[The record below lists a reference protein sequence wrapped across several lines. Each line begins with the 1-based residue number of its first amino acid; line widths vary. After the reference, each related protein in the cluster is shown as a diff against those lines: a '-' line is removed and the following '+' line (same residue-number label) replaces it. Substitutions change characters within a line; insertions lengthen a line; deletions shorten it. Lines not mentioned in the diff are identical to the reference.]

1 MFIAEGT
8 RLGGYGQLPVY
19 TSRGFAVT
27 LARMLARHTKI
38 VATLGPAT
46 DRPGVLD
53 QLIEAGLDCA
63 RLNCSHG
70 GPDDLRRRARDVRE
84 AAQRAGRPV
93 ALMFDLQ
100 GPKLRLSSETEQ
112 RVVEVGDTVTF
123 AGSDVA
129 PSPDHVA
136 VDFPGF
142 SDLVTDRSEIVIGDG
157 VPRMVSERVEN
168 GAITTTVVSRGP
180 LSPRKG
186 ITVTYARPTLP
197 AITDKDLEDLDL
209 AVEME
214 ADFVALSFVRS
225 GADMQALRDLL
236 TEKGSDARTIA
247 KVEKVEG
254 YERLDEVIAASDGIM
269 VARGDYG
276 VEAGVARVPLMQKD
290 TIVRSTQA
298 GKLVITATHML
309 ESMVSSAE
317 PTRAEAADV
326 ANAVID
332 GTSAVMLSAE
342 TSVGA
347 HPVEAVR
354 AMGQIAE
361 AAEEAPIIR
370 GAAHTV
376 EPSRT
381 GRRRHARGDQ
391 PRRRRR
397 RLRPDRP
404 DGDRRHGP
412 RVREVPPPAA
422 DHRARPRPARRQPAR
437 ARVGGAADDDG
448 RRGVGRRAHRRG
460 ARARAR
466 LRRPRARRPRGA
478 DGGAADRHARR
489 DEPHHAARDPV
500 AGRGGVR

>member
-1 MFIAEGT
+1 
-8 RLGGYGQLPVY
+8 
-19 TSRGFAVT
+19 
-27 LARMLARHTKI
+27 MLARHTKI

-70 GPDDLRRRARDVRE
+70 GPDDLRRRARDVRD

-129 PSPDHVA
+129 PSPDRVA

-168 GAITTTVVSRGP
+168 GAITTKVVSRGP

-197 AITDKDLEDLDL
+197 AITQKDLEDLDL

-236 TEKGSDARTIA
+236 TDKGSDARTIA

-298 GKLVITATHML
+298 GKVVITATHML

-361 AAEEAPIIR
+361 AAEEAPLIR

-376 EPSRT
+376 EPSGPDAAVMHAAISLADDVDACALIVPTATGGTVRACAKYRHRRPIIALAHDQRVANQLALEWAVRPTTMGAAESVDELIDAALERARDFAGLEPGSRAVLTAGRRT
-381 GRRRHARGDQ
+381 GTPGATNLIT
-391 PRRRRR
+391 
-397 RLRPDRP
+397 LREIP
-404 DGDRRHGP
+404 
-412 RVREVPPPAA
+412 
-422 DHRARPRPARRQPAR
+422 
-437 ARVGGAADDDG
+437 
-448 RRGVGRRAHRRG
+448 
-460 ARARAR
+460 
-466 LRRPRARRPRGA
+466 
-478 DGGAADRHARR
+478 
-489 DEPHHAARDPV
+489 
-500 AGRGGVR
+500 

>member
-1 MFIAEGT
+1 M
-8 RLGGYGQLPVY
+8 LP
-19 TSRGFAVT
+19 
-27 LARMLARHTKI
+27 RHTKI

-53 QLIEAGLDCA
+53 QLVAAGLDCA

-70 GPDDLRRRARDVRE
+70 TADDLRRRAREVR
-84 AAQRAGRPV
+84 AAADRAQRPV

-100 GPKLRLSSETEQ
+100 GPKLRLSADTEQ
-112 RVVEVGDTVTF
+112 RMVEVGETVTF
-123 AGSDVA
+123 AGADVPAGGRA
-129 PSPDHVA
+129 PDSIV

-142 SDLVTDRSEIVIGDG
+142 TDLVTERSEIVIGDG
-157 VPRMVSERVEN
+157 VPRMTAERVED
-168 GAITTTVVSRGP
+168 GAVRTRVVSRGP
-180 LSPRKG
+180 LSARKG

-197 AITDKDLEDLDL
+197 AITDKDLADLDV
-209 AVEME
+209 AVEMD

-236 TEKGSDARTIA
+236 DEKGSQARTIA

-254 YERLDEVIAASDGIM
+254 YERLDEVIAACDGIM
-269 VARGDYG
+269 VAPGDYG

-290 TIVRSTQA
+290 TIVRATQA

-347 HPVEAVR
+347 HPVEAVL

-361 AAEEAPIIR
+361 AAEEAPVIG
-370 GAAHTV
+370 GAAHVVDPSGPDAALMHAAITLADDVDACALIVPTMSGGTV
-376 EPSRT
+376 RACAKYRHRRPIVALAHDPRVANQLALEWAVRPATMDVAESVDELIDMALERARDFAGLESGSRAVLTAGRRT
-381 GRRRHARGDQ
+381 GT
-391 PRRRRR
+391 P
-397 RLRPDRP
+397 
-404 DGDRRHGP
+404 
-412 RVREVPPPAA
+412 
-422 DHRARPRPARRQPAR
+422 
-437 ARVGGAADDDG
+437 GATN
-448 RRGVGRRAHRRG
+448 
-460 ARARAR
+460 
-466 LRRPRARRPRGA
+466 LITM
-478 DGGAADRHARR
+478 R
-489 DEPHHAARDPV
+489 DIP
-500 AGRGGVR
+500 

>member
-1 MFIAEGT
+1 M
-8 RLGGYGQLPVY
+8 LP
-19 TSRGFAVT
+19 
-27 LARMLARHTKI
+27 RHTKI

-53 QLIEAGLDCA
+53 QLVAAGLDCA

-70 GPDDLRRRARDVRE
+70 TADDLRRRAREVR
-84 AAQRAGRPV
+84 AAADRAARPV

-100 GPKLRLSSETEQ
+100 GPKLRLSGETEQ
-112 RVVEVGDTVTF
+112 RMVEVGETVTF
-123 AGSDVA
+123 AGAEVPPDGRA
-129 PSPDHVA
+129 PDSIV

-142 SDLVTDRSEIVIGDG
+142 ADLVTERSEIVIGDG
-157 VPRMVSERVEN
+157 VPRMMAERVEN
-168 GAITTTVVSRGP
+168 GAVRTRVVSRGP
-180 LSPRKG
+180 MSARKG

-197 AITDKDLEDLDL
+197 AITDKDLADLDI
-209 AVEME
+209 AVEMD

-236 TEKGSDARTIA
+236 DEKGSQARTIA

-254 YERLDEVIAASDGIM
+254 YERLDEVIAACDGIM

-290 TIVRSTQA
+290 TIVRATQA

-347 HPVEAVR
+347 HPVEAVL

-361 AAEEAPIIR
+361 AAEEAPVIG
-370 GAAHTV
+370 GAAHVVDPAGPDAALMHAAITLADDVDACALIVPTMSGGTV
-376 EPSRT
+376 RACAKYRHRRPIVALAHDRRVANQLALEWAVRPATMDVAESVDELIDMALERARDFAGLESGSRAVLTAGRRT
-381 GRRRHARGDQ
+381 GT
-391 PRRRRR
+391 P
-397 RLRPDRP
+397 
-404 DGDRRHGP
+404 
-412 RVREVPPPAA
+412 
-422 DHRARPRPARRQPAR
+422 
-437 ARVGGAADDDG
+437 GATN
-448 RRGVGRRAHRRG
+448 
-460 ARARAR
+460 
-466 LRRPRARRPRGA
+466 LITM
-478 DGGAADRHARR
+478 R
-489 DEPHHAARDPV
+489 DIP
-500 AGRGGVR
+500 

>member
-1 MFIAEGT
+1 
-8 RLGGYGQLPVY
+8 
-19 TSRGFAVT
+19 
-27 LARMLARHTKI
+27 MLARHTKI

-70 GPDDLRRRARDVRE
+70 GPDDLRRRAREVRE

-129 PSPDHVA
+129 PSPDRVA

-197 AITDKDLEDLDL
+197 AITQKDLEDLDL

-236 TEKGSDARTIA
+236 TDKGSDARTIA

-298 GKLVITATHML
+298 GKVVITATHML

-361 AAEEAPIIR
+361 AAEEAPLIR

-376 EPSRT
+376 EPSGPDAAVMHAAISLADDVDACALIVPTAT
-381 GRRRHARGDQ
+381 GGTVRACAKYRHRRPIIALAHDQRVANQLALEWAVRPTTMGAAESVDELIDAALEHARDFAGLE
-391 PRRRRR
+391 P
-397 RLRPDRP
+397 
-404 DGDRRHGP
+404 
-412 RVREVPPPAA
+412 
-422 DHRARPRPARRQPAR
+422 
-437 ARVGGAADDDG
+437 
-448 RRGVGRRAHRRG
+448 G
-460 ARARAR
+460 ARAV
-466 LRRPRARRPRGA
+466 LT
-478 DGGAADRHARR
+478 
-489 DEPHHAARDPV
+489 
-500 AGRGGVR
+500 AGRRTGTPGATNLITLREIP

>member
-1 MFIAEGT
+1 M
-8 RLGGYGQLPVY
+8 LP
-19 TSRGFAVT
+19 
-27 LARMLARHTKI
+27 RHTKI

-46 DRPGVLD
+46 DPPGVLD
-53 QLIEAGLDCA
+53 ELVAAGLDCA

-70 GPDDLRRRARDVRE
+70 TADEQRRRAVEVRE
-84 AAQRAGRPV
+84 AAARAGRPV

-100 GPKLRLSSETEQ
+100 GPKLRLASDTEQ
-112 RVVEVGDTVTF
+112 RMVEVGDRITF
-123 AGSDVA
+123 AGA
-129 PSPDHVA
+129 EATPDPAHVG
-136 VDFPGF
+136 VDFGGF
-142 SDLVTDRSEIVIGDG
+142 ADLVTERSEIVIGDG
-157 VPRMVSERVEN
+157 VPRMLTEKVEN
-168 GAITTTVVSRGP
+168 GSVTTRVVSRGP

-197 AITDKDLEDLDL
+197 AITDKDLADLVL

-225 GADMQALRDLL
+225 GADMQALRELL
-236 TEKGSDARTIA
+236 SGHGSAARTIA

-290 TIVRSTQA
+290 TIVRATQA

-309 ESMVSSAE
+309 ESMVSSSE

-347 HPVEAVR
+347 HPVQAVL

-361 AAEEAPIIR
+361 AAEEAPLIQ
-370 GAAHTV
+370 GAAHQV
-376 EPSRT
+376 EPTGPDAAVMHAAINLADDVDACALIVPTATGGTVRACAKYRHRRPIIALAHTQRVANQLALEWAVRPTTMDVAGSVDELIDAALECARDFAGLEPGSLAVLTAGRRT
-381 GRRRHARGDQ
+381 GTPGATNLIT
-391 PRRRRR
+391 
-397 RLRPDRP
+397 LRDIP
-404 DGDRRHGP
+404 
-412 RVREVPPPAA
+412 
-422 DHRARPRPARRQPAR
+422 
-437 ARVGGAADDDG
+437 
-448 RRGVGRRAHRRG
+448 
-460 ARARAR
+460 
-466 LRRPRARRPRGA
+466 
-478 DGGAADRHARR
+478 
-489 DEPHHAARDPV
+489 
-500 AGRGGVR
+500 

>member
-1 MFIAEGT
+1 
-8 RLGGYGQLPVY
+8 
-19 TSRGFAVT
+19 
-27 LARMLARHTKI
+27 MLARHTKI

-53 QLIEAGLDCA
+53 QLIDAGLDCA

-70 GPDDLRRRARDVRE
+70 GPDDLRRRAREVRE
-84 AAQRAGRPV
+84 AARRAGRPI

-168 GAITTTVVSRGP
+168 GAITTKVVSRGP

-197 AITDKDLEDLDL
+197 AITEKDLEDLDL

-236 TEKGSDARTIA
+236 TDKGSDARTIA

-298 GKLVITATHML
+298 GKVVITATHML

-376 EPSRT
+376 EPSGPDAAVMHAAISLADDVDACALIVPTAT
-381 GRRRHARGDQ
+381 GGTVRACAKYRHRRPIIALAHDQRVANQLALEWAVRPTTMGAAESVDELIDAALEHARDFAGLE
-391 PRRRRR
+391 P
-397 RLRPDRP
+397 
-404 DGDRRHGP
+404 
-412 RVREVPPPAA
+412 
-422 DHRARPRPARRQPAR
+422 
-437 ARVGGAADDDG
+437 
-448 RRGVGRRAHRRG
+448 G
-460 ARARAR
+460 ARAV
-466 LRRPRARRPRGA
+466 LT
-478 DGGAADRHARR
+478 
-489 DEPHHAARDPV
+489 
-500 AGRGGVR
+500 AGRRTGTPGATNLITLREIP

>member
-1 MFIAEGT
+1 M
-8 RLGGYGQLPVY
+8 LP
-19 TSRGFAVT
+19 
-27 LARMLARHTKI
+27 RHTKI

-53 QLIEAGLDCA
+53 QLIAAGLDCA

-70 GPDDLRRRARDVRE
+70 NQDDQRRRAREVR
-84 AAQRAGRPV
+84 AAAERAGRPV

-100 GPKLRLSSETEQ
+100 GPKLRLSAETEQ
-112 RVVEVGDTVTF
+112 RMVEVGETVTF
-123 AGSDVA
+123 AGAEVPVGPADRV
-129 PSPDHVA
+129 D
-136 VDFPGF
+136 VDFAGF
-142 SDLVTDRSEIVIGDG
+142 ANLVTERSEIVIGDG
-157 VPRMVSERVEN
+157 VPRMTAERVED
-168 GAITTTVVSRGP
+168 GAVTTRVVSRGP

-197 AITDKDLEDLDL
+197 AITDKDIADLDV
-209 AVEME
+209 AVEMD

-236 TEKGSDARTIA
+236 RERGSEAHTIA

-347 HPVEAVR
+347 HPVEAVV

-361 AAEEAPIIR
+361 AAEEAPLIR
-370 GAAHTV
+370 GAAHTL
-376 EPSRT
+376 EPTGPDAALMHAAISLADDVDACALIVPTATGGTVRACAKYRHRRPIIALAHQQRVANQLALEWAVRPTTMNVAESVDELIDAALEQARDYAGLESGLRALLTAGRRT
-381 GRRRHARGDQ
+381 GTAGATNLI
-391 PRRRRR
+391 P
-397 RLRPDRP
+397 LREIP
-404 DGDRRHGP
+404 
-412 RVREVPPPAA
+412 
-422 DHRARPRPARRQPAR
+422 
-437 ARVGGAADDDG
+437 
-448 RRGVGRRAHRRG
+448 
-460 ARARAR
+460 
-466 LRRPRARRPRGA
+466 
-478 DGGAADRHARR
+478 
-489 DEPHHAARDPV
+489 
-500 AGRGGVR
+500 

>member
-1 MFIAEGT
+1 
-8 RLGGYGQLPVY
+8 
-19 TSRGFAVT
+19 
-27 LARMLARHTKI
+27 MLARHTKI

-70 GPDDLRRRARDVRE
+70 GPDDLRRRAREVRE

-129 PSPDHVA
+129 PSPDRVA

-197 AITDKDLEDLDL
+197 AITQKDLEDLDL

-236 TEKGSDARTIA
+236 TDKGSDARTIA

-298 GKLVITATHML
+298 GKVVITATHML

-376 EPSRT
+376 EPSGPDAAVMHAAITLADDVDACALIVPTAT
-381 GRRRHARGDQ
+381 GGTVRACAKYRHRRPIIALAHDQRVANQLALEWAVRPTTMNSADSVDELIDAALEHARDFAGLE
-391 PRRRRR
+391 P
-397 RLRPDRP
+397 
-404 DGDRRHGP
+404 
-412 RVREVPPPAA
+412 
-422 DHRARPRPARRQPAR
+422 
-437 ARVGGAADDDG
+437 
-448 RRGVGRRAHRRG
+448 G
-460 ARARAR
+460 ARAVLTAG
-466 LRRPRARRPRGA
+466 RRTGTPGA
-478 DGGAADRHARR
+478 TNLITL
-489 DEPHHAARDPV
+489 RDPV

>member
-1 MFIAEGT
+1 M
-8 RLGGYGQLPVY
+8 LP
-19 TSRGFAVT
+19 
-27 LARMLARHTKI
+27 RHTKI

-53 QLIEAGLDCA
+53 QLIAAGLDCA

-70 GPDDLRRRARDVRE
+70 TADDLRRRAGDVR
-84 AAQRAGRPV
+84 AAAERAGRPV

-100 GPKLRLSSETEQ
+100 GPKLRLSAETAQ
-112 RVVEVGDTVTF
+112 RMVEPGETVVF
-123 AGSDVA
+123 AGADV
-129 PSPDHVA
+129 PSGPGHVG

-142 SDLVTDRSEIVIGDG
+142 ADLVTERSEIVIGDG
-157 VPRMVSERVEN
+157 VPRMMAERVEN
-168 GAITTTVVSRGP
+168 GAVTTRVVSRGP
-180 LSPRKG
+180 LSARKG

-197 AITDKDLEDLDL
+197 AITDKDLADLDL

-225 GADMQALRDLL
+225 GADMRALHDLL
-236 TEKGSDARTIA
+236 TEKGSQARTIA

-290 TIVRSTQA
+290 TIVRATQA

-347 HPVEAVR
+347 HPVEAVL
-354 AMGQIAE
+354 AMAQIAE
-361 AAEEAPIIR
+361 AAEEAPAIR
-370 GAAHTV
+370 GAAHVVDPAGPDAALMHAAINLADDVDACALIVPTATGGTV
-376 EPSRT
+376 RACAKYRH
-381 GRRRHARGDQ
+381 RRPIIALAHHQRVANQ
-391 PRRRRR
+391 
-397 RLRPDRP
+397 LALEWAVRPAMMDVAESV
-404 DGDRRHGP
+404 D
-412 RVREVPPPAA
+412 ELIEMALE
-422 DHRARPRPARRQPAR
+422 RARDFAGLEPGSR
-437 ARVGGAADDDG
+437 AV
-448 RRGVGRRAHRRG
+448 
-460 ARARAR
+460 
-466 LRRPRARRPRGA
+466 LT
-478 DGGAADRHARR
+478 
-489 DEPHHAARDPV
+489 
-500 AGRGGVR
+500 AGRQTGTPGATNLITLRDIP

>member
-1 MFIAEGT
+1 M
-8 RLGGYGQLPVY
+8 LP
-19 TSRGFAVT
+19 
-27 LARMLARHTKI
+27 RHTKI

-53 QLIEAGLDCA
+53 QLVAAGLDCA

-70 GPDDLRRRARDVRE
+70 TQDDQRRRAREVRE
-84 AAQRAGRPV
+84 AAERAQRPV

-100 GPKLRLSSETEQ
+100 GPKLRLSGETEQ
-112 RVVEVGDTVTF
+112 RMVEVGETVVF
-123 AGSDVA
+123 AGAEV
-129 PSPDHVA
+129 PPEPGRVG

-142 SDLVTDRSEIVIGDG
+142 ADLVTERSEIVIGDG
-157 VPRMVSERVEN
+157 VPRMTAERVER
-168 GAITTTVVSRGP
+168 GVVTTRVVSRGP
-180 LSPRKG
+180 LSARKG

-197 AITDKDLEDLDL
+197 AITDKDLADLDV
-209 AVEME
+209 AVEMD

-236 TEKGSDARTIA
+236 EEKGSQARTIA

-254 YERLDEVIAASDGIM
+254 YERLDEVIAACDGIM

-290 TIVRSTQA
+290 TIVRATQA

-347 HPVEAVR
+347 HPVEAVL
-354 AMGQIAE
+354 AMAQIAE
-361 AAEEAPIIR
+361 AAEEAPAIR
-370 GAAHTV
+370 GAAHITEPASGPDAALMHAAISLADDVDACALIVPTMTGGTV
-376 EPSRT
+376 RACAKYRHRRPIIALAHQQRVANQLALEWAVRPATMDVAESVDELIDMALERARDFAGLEPGSRAVLTAGRRT
-381 GRRRHARGDQ
+381 GTPGATNLIT
-391 PRRRRR
+391 
-397 RLRPDRP
+397 LREIP
-404 DGDRRHGP
+404 
-412 RVREVPPPAA
+412 
-422 DHRARPRPARRQPAR
+422 
-437 ARVGGAADDDG
+437 
-448 RRGVGRRAHRRG
+448 
-460 ARARAR
+460 
-466 LRRPRARRPRGA
+466 
-478 DGGAADRHARR
+478 
-489 DEPHHAARDPV
+489 
-500 AGRGGVR
+500 

>member
-1 MFIAEGT
+1 
-8 RLGGYGQLPVY
+8 
-19 TSRGFAVT
+19 
-27 LARMLARHTKI
+27 MLARHTKI

-70 GPDDLRRRARDVRE
+70 GPDDLRRRAREVRE

-129 PSPDHVA
+129 PSPDRVA

-157 VPRMVSERVEN
+157 VPRMVAERVEN

-197 AITDKDLEDLDL
+197 AITEKDLEDLDL

-236 TEKGSDARTIA
+236 TDKGSDARTIA

-254 YERLDEVIAASDGIM
+254 YERLDEVIAASDGVM

-298 GKLVITATHML
+298 GKVVITATHML

-361 AAEEAPIIR
+361 AAEEAPLIR

-376 EPSRT
+376 EPSGPDAAVMHAAISLADDVDACALIVPTAT
-381 GRRRHARGDQ
+381 GGTVRACAKYRHRRPIIALAHDQ
-391 PRRRRR
+391 RVANQ
-397 RLRPDRP
+397 LALEWAVRPTTM
-404 DGDRRHGP
+404 G
-412 RVREVPPPAA
+412 AA
-422 DHRARPRPARRQPAR
+422 ESVDELIDAALERARDFAGLEP
-437 ARVGGAADDDG
+437 
-448 RRGVGRRAHRRG
+448 G
-460 ARARAR
+460 ARAV
-466 LRRPRARRPRGA
+466 LT
-478 DGGAADRHARR
+478 
-489 DEPHHAARDPV
+489 
-500 AGRGGVR
+500 AGRRTGTPGATNLITLREIP

>member
-1 MFIAEGT
+1 
-8 RLGGYGQLPVY
+8 
-19 TSRGFAVT
+19 
-27 LARMLARHTKI
+27 MLARHTKI

-53 QLIEAGLDCA
+53 QLIDAGLDCA

-70 GPDDLRRRARDVRE
+70 GPDDLRRRAREVRE
-84 AAQRAGRPV
+84 AARRAGRPI

-129 PSPDHVA
+129 PSPDRVA

-168 GAITTTVVSRGP
+168 GAITTKVVSRGP

-197 AITDKDLEDLDL
+197 AITEKDLEDLDL

-236 TEKGSDARTIA
+236 TDKGSDARTIA

-298 GKLVITATHML
+298 GKVVITATHML

-376 EPSRT
+376 EPSGPDAAVMHAAISLADDVDACALIVPTAT
-381 GRRRHARGDQ
+381 GGTVRACAKYRHRRPIIALAHDQRVANQLALEWAVRPTTMGAAESVDELIDAALEHARDFAGLE
-391 PRRRRR
+391 P
-397 RLRPDRP
+397 
-404 DGDRRHGP
+404 
-412 RVREVPPPAA
+412 
-422 DHRARPRPARRQPAR
+422 
-437 ARVGGAADDDG
+437 
-448 RRGVGRRAHRRG
+448 G
-460 ARARAR
+460 ARAV
-466 LRRPRARRPRGA
+466 LT
-478 DGGAADRHARR
+478 
-489 DEPHHAARDPV
+489 
-500 AGRGGVR
+500 AGRRTGTPGATNLITLREIP

>member
-1 MFIAEGT
+1 M
-8 RLGGYGQLPVY
+8 LP
-19 TSRGFAVT
+19 
-27 LARMLARHTKI
+27 RHTKI

-53 QLIEAGLDCA
+53 QLVAAGLDCA

-70 GPDDLRRRARDVRE
+70 TADDQRRRALEVR
-84 AAQRAGRPV
+84 AAAEKAHRPV

-100 GPKLRLSSETEQ
+100 GPKLRLSADTEQ
-112 RVVEVGDTVTF
+112 QMVEVGEVVAF
-123 AGSDVA
+123 AGGEIPADPGRVS
-129 PSPDHVA
+129 
-136 VDFPGF
+136 VDFHGF
-142 SDLVTDRSEIVIGDG
+142 ADLVTERSEIVIGDG
-157 VPRMVSERVEN
+157 VPRMTAERVE
-168 GAITTTVVSRGP
+168 GGVVTTRVVSRGP

-197 AITDKDLEDLDL
+197 AITDKDLGDIDL
-209 AVEME
+209 AVEMD

-225 GADMQALRDLL
+225 GADMQALRDML
-236 TEKGSDARTIA
+236 EAKGSQARTIA

-290 TIVRSTQA
+290 TIVRATQA

-347 HPVEAVR
+347 HPVEAVL
-354 AMGQIAE
+354 AMGQIAQ
-361 AAEEAPIIR
+361 AAEEAPLIH

-376 EPSRT
+376 EPSGPDAALMHAAISLADDVDACALIVPTTTGGTVRACAKYRHRRPIIALAHQQRVANQLALEWAVRPTTMNAAESVDELIDAALEHARDYAGLEPGSRAVLTAGRRT
-381 GRRRHARGDQ
+381 GTPGATNLIT
-391 PRRRRR
+391 
-397 RLRPDRP
+397 LREIP
-404 DGDRRHGP
+404 
-412 RVREVPPPAA
+412 
-422 DHRARPRPARRQPAR
+422 
-437 ARVGGAADDDG
+437 
-448 RRGVGRRAHRRG
+448 
-460 ARARAR
+460 
-466 LRRPRARRPRGA
+466 
-478 DGGAADRHARR
+478 
-489 DEPHHAARDPV
+489 
-500 AGRGGVR
+500 

>member
-1 MFIAEGT
+1 
-8 RLGGYGQLPVY
+8 
-19 TSRGFAVT
+19 
-27 LARMLARHTKI
+27 MLTRHTKI

-46 DRPGVLD
+46 DAPGVLD
-53 QLIEAGLDCA
+53 DLIASGLDCA

-70 GPDDLRRRARDVRE
+70 TAEDQRRRALEVR
-84 AAQRAGRPV
+84 AAAERAGRPV

-100 GPKLRLSSETEQ
+100 GPKLRLSAATEQ
-112 RVVEVGDTVTF
+112 RVVEVGEPVTF
-123 AGSDVA
+123 VGAEVPPA
-129 PSPDHVA
+129 PGTVS
-136 VDFPGF
+136 VDFGGF
-142 SDLVTDRSEIVIGDG
+142 AELVTERSEIVIGDG
-157 VPRMVSERVEN
+157 VPRLVAESVIDGAVATRVR
-168 GAITTTVVSRGP
+168 SRGP

-197 AITDKDLEDLDL
+197 AITDKDIADLAL

-236 TEKGSDARTIA
+236 REHGSRARTIA

-309 ESMVSSAE
+309 ESMVSAAE

-326 ANAVID
+326 ANAVLD

-347 HPVEAVR
+347 NPVEAVR
-354 AMGQIAE
+354 AMAEIAE
-361 AAEEAPIIR
+361 AAEESPLIHGAAPDRNPIGPDAALMHAAINLADDVNACALIVPTTTGGTVRSCAKYRHRRPIIALAHDSR
-370 GAAHTV
+370 VANELALEWGVRPTTMELAGSVDELVDAALVRARDFAGLQPGDRAVLTAGR
-376 EPSRT
+376 RT
-381 GRRRHARGDQ
+381 GT
-391 PRRRRR
+391 P
-397 RLRPDRP
+397 
-404 DGDRRHGP
+404 
-412 RVREVPPPAA
+412 
-422 DHRARPRPARRQPAR
+422 
-437 ARVGGAADDDG
+437 GATN
-448 RRGVGRRAHRRG
+448 
-460 ARARAR
+460 
-466 LRRPRARRPRGA
+466 LITM
-478 DGGAADRHARR
+478 R
-489 DEPHHAARDPV
+489 DIP
-500 AGRGGVR
+500 

>member
-1 MFIAEGT
+1 
-8 RLGGYGQLPVY
+8 
-19 TSRGFAVT
+19 
-27 LARMLARHTKI
+27 MLARHTKI

-70 GPDDLRRRARDVRE
+70 GPDDLRRRARDVRD

-112 RVVEVGDTVTF
+112 RVVDVGDTVTF

-129 PSPDHVA
+129 PAPDHIT

-157 VPRMVSERVEN
+157 VPRMVAQRVEG
-168 GAITTTVVSRGP
+168 GAVTTTVVSRGP

-197 AITDKDLEDLDL
+197 AITEKDLEDLDL

-236 TEKGSDARTIA
+236 DDKGSNARTIA

-254 YERLDEVIAASDGIM
+254 YEHLDEVIAASDGIM

-298 GKLVITATHML
+298 GKVVITATHML

-376 EPSRT
+376 EPSGPDAAVMHAAISLADDVDACALIVPTAT
-381 GRRRHARGDQ
+381 GGTVRACAKYRHRRPIIALAHDQRVANQLALEWAVRPTTMNSADSVDELIDAALEHARDFAGLE
-391 PRRRRR
+391 P
-397 RLRPDRP
+397 
-404 DGDRRHGP
+404 
-412 RVREVPPPAA
+412 
-422 DHRARPRPARRQPAR
+422 
-437 ARVGGAADDDG
+437 
-448 RRGVGRRAHRRG
+448 G
-460 ARARAR
+460 ARAV
-466 LRRPRARRPRGA
+466 LT
-478 DGGAADRHARR
+478 
-489 DEPHHAARDPV
+489 
-500 AGRGGVR
+500 AGRRTGTPGATNLITLREIP